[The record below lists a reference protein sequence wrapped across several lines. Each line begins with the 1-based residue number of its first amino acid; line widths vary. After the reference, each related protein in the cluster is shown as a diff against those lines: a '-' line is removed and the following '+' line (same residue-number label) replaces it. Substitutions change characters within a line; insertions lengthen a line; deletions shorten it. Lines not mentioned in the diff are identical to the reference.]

1 MQAATFTLAIWG
13 KRWEPSSV
21 RLSASPLGRQYGQH
35 GEGHERLGKLK
46 VNTLMGEHGRQGFP
60 AEARSVLGGAGQGG
74 VSRKGGWRRRVL
86 LAEEQRV
93 QRPGKQ
99 EGSAG
104 AGMALGWGSGLTWWD
119 VIR

>member
-1 MQAATFTLAIWG
+1 M
-13 KRWEPSSV
+13 
-21 RLSASPLGRQYGQH
+21 
-35 GEGHERLGKLK
+35 
-46 VNTLMGEHGRQGFP
+46 
-60 AEARSVLGGAGQGG
+60 
-74 VSRKGGWRRRVL
+74 L